1 LTVRLLV
8 TSAFVGLCV
17 PALLAACGND
27 SNAGHVG
34 ETIAPI
40 DPVPVP
46 TAGAPGMPPMPPLPP
61 DDTGTDAPL
70 PGASDAGADAMPPE
84 MQAEPTPPVAVLTVT
99 PDTGTV
105 PLQVTLDATM
115 SHDADDPPD
124 ALVARFDFDGDGAW
138 DTDYLSERTVDVTYE
153 AVGSYAVLVEVQDT
167 DAMTDVAD
175 GPVTI
180 TVQESDAPYADIA
193 VDSNRDGVID
203 VLDDMHEAEW
213 SAEFG
218 ATFLANLDDDDE
230 NGTRDGKNETSEGAP
245 DADDLLPLFV
255 RKVNGLTAGQTVR
268 VTVGPQ
274 VGSDAVRLFTASGT
288 LLKGTGSTTAT
299 IPGTDIGAGDVELR
313 IESST
318 GRTATWDGEITLD
331 LEVVEGATV
340 VASDQAI
347 MRVAPI
353 ILPDDTREMETLHVM
368 RIAGLGSSPNL
379 PFYDAI
385 VANLPSGIDLYTVSE
400 VTYGGDRWV
409 QDSMQTGYQSVPTSD
424 GVRRVDTH
432 LQAERNRGGASL
444 FSLLPDGLLGAN
456 LGYAYPGGSDTSH
469 NYGGNLE
476 VMPPNEDFP
485 LGRLIV
491 GGGSVGTLLG
501 YARTDRMTSAQAEWL
516 DAQGAQGPALEVSTE
531 WLSVGHVDEIFVV
544 IPDRSGA
551 GGRGWKVVI
560 ASPDLAINALEDLQ
574 SKGQGSLPVFDGRSP
589 ETTVSAILGNSSLMQ
604 FNTAAQAR
612 IDSVRMILSDEFA
625 LTDDDFVELPVMYEP
640 HWSGPADMAAA
651 YNPGMQNLIAAN
663 DVLFVPDPEGPGTA
677 WEDMTRDALEATG
690 HEVVFVDVFN
700 SYHLL
705 FGEAHCGANF
715 TRAPYDTAWWE
726 VLP

>member
-1 LTVRLLV
+1 
-8 TSAFVGLCV
+8 
-17 PALLAACGND
+17 
-27 SNAGHVG
+27 
-34 ETIAPI
+34 
-40 DPVPVP
+40 
-46 TAGAPGMPPMPPLPP
+46 
-61 DDTGTDAPL
+61 
-70 PGASDAGADAMPPE
+70 
-84 MQAEPTPPVAVLTVT
+84 
-99 PDTGTV
+99 
-105 PLQVTLDATM
+105 
-115 SHDADDPPD
+115 
-124 ALVARFDFDGDGAW
+124 
-138 DTDYLSERTVDVTYE
+138 
-153 AVGSYAVLVEVQDT
+153 
-167 DAMTDVAD
+167 
-175 GPVTI
+175 
-180 TVQESDAPYADIA
+180 
-193 VDSNRDGVID
+193 
-203 VLDDMHEAEW
+203 
-213 SAEFG
+213 
-218 ATFLANLDDDDE
+218 
-230 NGTRDGKNETSEGAP
+230 
-245 DADDLLPLFV
+245 
-255 RKVNGLTAGQTVR
+255 
-268 VTVGPQ
+268 
-274 VGSDAVRLFTASGT
+274 
-288 LLKGTGSTTAT
+288 
-299 IPGTDIGAGDVELR
+299 
-313 IESST
+313 
-318 GRTATWDGEITLD
+318 
-331 LEVVEGATV
+331 
-340 VASDQAI
+340 
-347 MRVAPI
+347 
-353 ILPDDTREMETLHVM
+353 
-368 RIAGLGSSPNL
+368 
-379 PFYDAI
+379 
-385 VANLPSGIDLYTVSE
+385 
-400 VTYGGDRWV
+400 
-409 QDSMQTGYQSVPTSD
+409 
-424 GVRRVDTH
+424 
-432 LQAERNRGGASL
+432 
-444 FSLLPDGLLGAN
+444 
-456 LGYAYPGGSDTSH
+456 
-469 NYGGNLE
+469 
-476 VMPPNEDFP
+476 MPPNEDFP